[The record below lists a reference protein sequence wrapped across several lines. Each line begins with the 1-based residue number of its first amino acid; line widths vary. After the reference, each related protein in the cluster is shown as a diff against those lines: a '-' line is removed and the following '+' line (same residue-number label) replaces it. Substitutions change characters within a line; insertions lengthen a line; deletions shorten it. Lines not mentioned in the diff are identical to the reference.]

1 MYKTRNDLSANIR
14 EQSIALLQ
22 KRLADAVDLFTQI
35 KQAHW
40 NVKGPNFIALHELF
54 DAVAQIVE
62 DQGDLLAERIT
73 ALGGRADG
81 TARVAAKQSA
91 VAEFPFDITT
101 GVAHVAAVADR
112 LGAFGASVRAAI
124 DSAAQFGDA
133 DTADIFTEISREMDK
148 QLWFIEAHLQ
158 ADK

>member
-22 KRLADAVDLFTQI
+22 KRLSDAIDLFTQI

-54 DAVAQIVE
+54 DAIAQIVE
-62 DQGDLLAERIT
+62 DQSDLLAERIT

-91 VAEFPFDITT
+91 LPEFPLDITT
-101 GVAHVAAVADR
+101 GVAYVTAVADR
-112 LGAFGASVRAAI
+112 LGAYGASARAAI
-124 DSAAQFGDA
+124 DSTAQFGDA
-133 DTADIFTEISREMDK
+133 DTADIFTEISREIDK

-158 ADK
+158 SDK

>member
-1 MYKTRNDLSANIR
+1 MYKTRIDLSANIR

-22 KRLADAVDLFTQI
+22 KRLADAIDLFTQI

-54 DAVAQIVE
+54 DAIATIAA
-62 DQGDLLAERIT
+62 DQSDLLAERIT

-81 TARVAAKQSA
+81 TARVAARQSSL
-91 VAEFPFDITT
+91 AEFPLDINT
-101 GVAHVAAVADR
+101 GVAYVAAVADR
-112 LGAFGASVRAAI
+112 LSAYGASMRAAI
-124 DSAAQFGDA
+124 DSTAQFGDA
-133 DTADIFTEISREMDK
+133 DTADIFTEISREIDK

-158 ADK
+158 SDK

>member
-14 EQSIALLQ
+14 EQSI
-22 KRLADAVDLFTQI
+22 
-35 KQAHW
+35 
-40 NVKGPNFIALHELF
+40 
-54 DAVAQIVE
+54 
-62 DQGDLLAERIT
+62 

>member
-22 KRLADAVDLFTQI
+22 KRLSDAVDLFTQI

-54 DAVAQIVE
+54 DAIAQIAE
-62 DQGDLLAERIT
+62 DQSDLLAERIT

-91 VAEFPFDITT
+91 LAEFPLDITT
-101 GVAHVAAVADR
+101 GVAYVTAVADR
-112 LGAFGASVRAAI
+112 LGAYGASARAAI
-124 DSAAQFGDA
+124 DSSAQFGDA
-133 DTADIFTEISREMDK
+133 DTADIFTEISREIDK

-158 ADK
+158 SDK

>member
-1 MYKTRNDLSANIR
+1 MYKTRNDLSASIR
-14 EQSIALLQ
+14 EQSIVLLQ
-22 KRLADAVDLFTQI
+22 QRLADAVDLFTQI
-35 KQAHW
+35 NQAHW

-54 DAVAQIVE
+54 DSIAQIVE

-81 TARVAAKQSA
+81 TTRIAAKQSA
-91 VAEFPFDITT
+91 LTEFPLDIAT
-101 GVAHVAAVADR
+101 GAAHVAAVADR
-112 LGAFGASVRAAI
+112 VGAFGASARAGI
-124 DSAAQFGDA
+124 DAAAQFGDA

>member
-22 KRLADAVDLFTQI
+22 KRLSDAVDLFTQI

-40 NVKGPNFIALHELF
+40 NVKGPNFIALHQLF
-54 DAVAQIVE
+54 DAIAQIAE
-62 DQGDLLAERIT
+62 DQSDLLAERIT

-91 VAEFPFDITT
+91 LAEFPLDITT
-101 GVAHVAAVADR
+101 GVAYVTAVADR
-112 LGAFGASVRAAI
+112 LGAYGASARAAI
-124 DSAAQFGDA
+124 DSSAQFGDA
-133 DTADIFTEISREMDK
+133 DTADIFTEISREIDK

-158 ADK
+158 SDK